1 MRCKVSRGWRA
12 VFWRKSWKNAGMR
25 RVRQELR
32 MGGRYFDPLERMG
45 VFGVHTLWPAVFM
58 GGLQSPSTPS
68 PPVPGN
74 GTRLTLSQQLHA
86 LAQGTPEGGWTLGE
100 LMEALGARASAL
112 LVIVCALPFCAPVTI
127 PGLSTPFGLV
137 IFLLSLRYALGLPP
151 WLPQRLRK
159 VTLPP
164 KGLVKI
170 LEAGSRVIGW
180 IERRMRRRWLFL
192 VMPRWKLRMHA
203 VVIMLSAL
211 VLMLPLPPV
220 PPFSNTLPA
229 LAIVVMAMS
238 TLERDGKGITTG
250 YGIFVGMIIYF
261 ALWAKVLAAAF
272 VRIAERLGF

>member
-1 MRCKVSRGWRA
+1 M
-12 VFWRKSWKNAGMR
+12 
-25 RVRQELR
+25 
-32 MGGRYFDPLERMG
+32 
-45 VFGVHTLWPAVFM
+45 
-58 GGLQSPSTPS
+58 
-68 PPVPGN
+68 PGN